1 MHGNFVFAIHELP
14 TKKMNDYESIYNF
27 RYRIDYRICIV
38 LCDHNNNG
46 SKREIQER
54 RRT

>member
-1 MHGNFVFAIHELP
+1 MWTSLGLNQGP
-14 TKKMNDYESIYNF
+14 PDYESIYNF
-27 RYRIDYRICIV
+27 RYRIDHRICIV